1 MTVSSPR
8 RDDEAG
14 RGGQTEGA
22 RGTAAGLDADGD
34 GDAVE
39 GPGHAADT
47 DHDLTGRHQS
57 RTLKFNQKYIM
68 LITTIHNS
76 DWLENTLFFS
86 LI

>member
-22 RGTAAGLDADGD
+22 RGTAAGVDADGD

-39 GPGHAADT
+39 GPGHAAGT
-47 DHDLTGRHQS
+47 DRDLIGPS
-57 RTLKFNQKYIM
+57 PKSYIE
-68 LITTIHNS
+68 I
-76 DWLENTLFFS
+76 
-86 LI
+86 